1 MEKSIQRTILLYA
14 VIQLFCISVF
24 VTRAVSL
31 QSVLIYDGICVIF
44 HVILYIFL
52 MHFKADFYNQ
62 STNQPL
68 SKINTANRITLLR
81 ISSLPFIA
89 FLLGHNE
96 IAGMKTILPIL
107 LALIFLTDSFD
118 GQIARRRKQITKMGA
133 MLDSISDYSLIT
145 LISIV
150 YFMND
155 VVPRWFFFLIVIRL
169 FLQAFGMFV
178 FILLK
183 KPVPMKSTWGGK
195 ITIATTMTLYIIEL
209 VRMYLSPDFAPVF
222 RAIEYVSG
230 AIIFALCF
238 EKASIFF
245 RQGKEVRLDREKD
258 PNSIDQ
264 E

>member
-1 MEKSIQRTILLYA
+1 MEKSILRTILLYA
-14 VIQLFCISVF
+14 VIQLFCISFF
-24 VTRAVSL
+24 VTRAVSV
-31 QSVLIYDGICVIF
+31 QSVLLYDGLCAVF
-44 HVILYIFL
+44 HGILYFFL
-52 MHFKADFYNQ
+52 MHFKTDFYNT
-62 STNQPL
+62 STDKPL

-118 GQIARRRKQITKMGA
+118 GQIARRRNQITRMGA
-133 MLDSISDYSLIT
+133 MLDSISDYSLIM
-145 LISIV
+145 LVSIV
-150 YFMND
+150 YFIND
-155 VVPRWFFFLIVIRL
+155 VVPKWFFYLIVIRL
-169 FLQAFGMFV
+169 FLQAFGMFI

-209 VRMYLSPDFAPVF
+209 VRMYLSPDFAPIF
-222 RAIEYVSG
+222 RMIEYASG
-230 AIIFALCF
+230 AVVFILYF

-245 RQGKEVRLDREKD
+245 RQGKEVRQGREKD
-258 PNSIDQ
+258 PS
-264 E
+264 